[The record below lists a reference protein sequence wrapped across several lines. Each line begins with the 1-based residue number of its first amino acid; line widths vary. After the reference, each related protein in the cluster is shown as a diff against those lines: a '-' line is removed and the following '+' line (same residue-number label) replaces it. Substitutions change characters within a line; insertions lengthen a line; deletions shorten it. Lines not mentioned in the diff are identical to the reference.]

1 MREIKFRGYDGMD
14 WIFGSAVQYDKH
26 TNTWYMIENGSPDDD
41 WIVVGEVGQY
51 TGLKDKQGVE
61 IYEGD
66 VLKSHNQNNIVRY
79 EHGSFMVIGLHK
91 DKYERTYNH
100 LKSYLVDLTIPDAE
114 GSKYDGVTIRL
125 EVVGNIHDNT
135 ELL

>member
-14 WIFGSAVQYDKH
+14 WVFGSAVQYDKN
-26 TNTWYMIENGSPDDD
+26 TDTWYMTENNLDNG
-41 WIVVGEVGQY
+41 WLMVGEVGQY
-51 TGLKDKQGVE
+51 TGLIDKHGVE

-66 VLKSHNQNNIVRY
+66 ILKSHNQNNIVRY
-79 EHGSFMVIGLHK
+79 EHGSFMVIGLHE

-100 LKSYLVDLTIPDAE
+100 LKYYLVDLTIPDAE

-125 EVVGNIHDNT
+125 EVVGNIHDNK